1 MNQQPVSYSPVST
14 TSSLAVL
21 SLVFGIAAWL
31 MLPFV
36 GALVAIVCG
45 HMARGELRRAPPG
58 SVDGDGMALAGLV
71 LGYLQLAL
79 IVTGVV
85 LLWML
90 VWGLLLWNGQ
100 PVQWNWH

>member
-1 MNQQPVSYSPVST
+1 MNQQPVSYSPAAT

-45 HMARGELRRAPPG
+45 HMARGEVRRAPPG
-58 SVDGDGMALAGLV
+58 SMQGEGMALAGLI
-71 LGYLQLAL
+71 LGYVQLVL
-79 IVTGVV
+79 IVVGVA
-85 LLWML
+85 LLLML
-90 VWGLLLWNGQ
+90 IWGLLLWNGQ
-100 PVQWNWH
+100 PVQWHWH